1 MTYIK
6 LKKHVRECG
15 RNQSGSTDASPVGAE
30 ILKGIANAST
40 ADGKRVLQSNTTN
53 TRVVSSDSVDSDR
66 KKCETFFFVW
76 DNSVSTQRYRM
87 LATHH
92 LASPQGFNDDDA
104 QSRN

>member
-40 ADGKRVLQSNTTN
+40 ADGKRVLQSKTTN
-53 TRVVSSDSVDSDR
+53 TRVVSSGSIDSD
-66 KKCETFFFVW
+66 
-76 DNSVSTQRYRM
+76 
-87 LATHH
+87 
-92 LASPQGFNDDDA
+92 
-104 QSRN
+104 